1 MQHQI
6 RKSLQIK
13 TQVTIGYQESCRNT
27 LLLLE
32 DWIQKTRQE
41 SEDCQKVEAAIQG
54 FCQKEGPGKES
65 SDALEVLF
73 SSLHEEISKIP
84 VDVLRAILRSL
95 SSKVLRIMDQRLELE
110 KLEEKF
116 VKADAVIKA
125 KEAEF
130 ELNGET
136 WHNQYQLLQ
145 TQIEKLESR
154 KRKLLEEKDL

>member
-1 MQHQI
+1 M
-6 RKSLQIK
+6 
-13 TQVTIGYQESCRNT
+13 
-27 LLLLE
+27 
-32 DWIQKTRQE
+32 
-41 SEDCQKVEAAIQG
+41 
-54 FCQKEGPGKES
+54 
-65 SDALEVLF
+65 
-73 SSLHEEISKIP
+73 
-84 VDVLRAILRSL
+84 DVLRAILRSL

-145 TQIEKLESR
+145 TQIEKLESQ